1 MTPPRIPIRLTAAA
15 LVGVV
20 VLSACGARYTTP
32 AAVVDGR
39 RITQDSVKE
48 ELHFALSDDQT
59 AAQVRGQGEA
69 GTKDLTRRVLTFL
82 IELELVREYASAH
95 RIGVTG
101 QEIDQQLQQAVSQA
115 GGQAQFDQALRIRGL
130 TVADVRTN
138 LERQIL
144 FGRVEDA
151 VAQARLGATTT
162 DQQQKNDAFVGW
174 LQERLK
180 AAHIEVNPRFG
191 RLDVN
196 QAQVLPITST
206 ED

>member
-1 MTPPRIPIRLTAAA
+1 MTPPRIPIRLTTAA
-15 LVGVV
+15 VVCVV
-20 VLSACGARYTTP
+20 VLPACGARFTSP

-48 ELHFALSDDQT
+48 EVHFALSDDQT
-59 AAQVRGQGEA
+59 AAQVHAQGEA
-69 GTKDLTRRVLTFL
+69 GTKDLTRQVLTFL

-95 RIGVTG
+95 HIGVTG
-101 QEIDQQLQQAVSQA
+101 QEIDTQFQQAVSQA

-151 VAQARLGATTT
+151 VAQAVLGTTT
-162 DQQQKNDAFVGW
+162 ADQQQKNDAFTGW
-174 LQERLK
+174 LLARLK
-180 AAHIEVNPRFG
+180 AAHIDVNPRFG
-191 RLDVN
+191 RLDLN